1 MVGFPNHYTPSVM
14 HPDTPRQSPII
25 PKSNPLKSHRRLPR
39 LCSKIILAGIIAPMT
54 GCASTADRPQST
66 SKQTIIAMV
75 NAQPVYDHQL
85 WPSLSEIAGKQALD
99 ELVLTRLLDK
109 HAQQSG
115 WIITEDH
122 IQSELDALITTL
134 DQSTT
139 PQTSPRLI
147 ESIRRRRGLGPQR
160 FNALL
165 RRNAILRR
173 MILDDPSITPRT
185 QQELQAALDALT
197 TAPNE
202 TQINQFRYRAKLVAQ
217 QAAMETKARALLD
230 QADVLVMDRSIKWS
244 GE

>member
-1 MVGFPNHYTPSVM
+1 MLS
-14 HPDTPRQSPII
+14 
-25 PKSNPLKSHRRLPR
+25 
-39 LCSKIILAGIIAPMT
+39 
-54 GCASTADRPQST
+54 CASTADRPQT
-66 SKQTIIAMV
+66 TNNQTIVAMV

-85 WPSLSEIAGKQALD
+85 WPTLSELAGKQALD
-99 ELVLTRLLDK
+99 EIILTRLLDQ

-115 WIITEDH
+115 WTITDDH

-139 PQTSPRLI
+139 PQTSPRII

-165 RRNAILRR
+165 RRNAILRK
-173 MILDDPSITPRT
+173 MIINDPTIESRT
-185 QQELQAALDALT
+185 QQELQAALESIPA
-197 TAPNE
+197 APTE
-202 TQINQFRYRAKLVAQ
+202 SQLDQFRHRARLVAE
-217 QAAMETKARALLD
+217 QAAMESKARSLLD